1 MTVSQKNK
9 YFSKISLVFASF
21 LCKKLYHRLHV
32 LKLDIWYFQY
42 QLWYW
47 KLLVSVTSSK
57 LWHSEPHYPVGCSLG
72 PLKHGPRLE
81 RSFSDIYIAWSK
93 LIANSLNKLATNRGH
108 FFIISFSDYQASC
121 FSARPI
127 RLTVIMA
134 VMYVS
139 TFKTDVILYIYMCI

>member
-1 MTVSQKNK
+1 
-9 YFSKISLVFASF
+9 LVFASF

-81 RSFSDIYIAWSK
+81 RSCQKIFKYNFFSPLNRPHPPWIFLLMIYFSDIYIAWSK

-108 FFIISFSDYQASC
+108 FFIISFSDYQAS
-121 FSARPI
+121 F
-127 RLTVIMA
+127 
-134 VMYVS
+134 
-139 TFKTDVILYIYMCI
+139 FF